1 MMRIRHL
8 TTYLLV
14 IAALA
19 GCALRPSEREMNFL
33 ASALTKLSAAVD
45 ATARYGQ
52 LPADATGADLLTA
65 ATADD
70 LGLVAPFS
78 GYTIRV
84 QRSGRFSSILICD
97 RQGANAL
104 LEDAGCTAKL
114 DEHRWSA
121 PSPQRCEFTLN
132 LNAVCAR

>member
-1 MMRIRHL
+1 MMKIRHL

-14 IAALA
+14 VAALS
-19 GCALRPSEREMNFL
+19 GCALRPSEREMNYL

-52 LPADATGADLLTA
+52 LPAAATGADLLAASTA
-65 ATADD
+65 EDPA
-70 LGLVAPFS
+70 LVAPFA

-84 QRSGRFSSILICD
+84 QQLGRFSAVLICD
-97 RQGANAL
+97 RQGATAL